1 MKEFHPF
8 RLDAADQ
15 SLWRD
20 GQRVPLTPKAF
31 SVLQYLVDR
40 AGRLVT
46 QAELLDALWPKTF
59 VQPEV
64 LKSQILDVRNA
75 LGDRPKNPL
84 YIETVPRRGYRFVA
98 HVFDVESADRTS
110 PAASAVA
117 VRPDSAR
124 IAVLPFVNMSADPD
138 NEYFSDGLTEELI
151 NCLAGV
157 SSLQVVART
166 SVFQFKGVNRDVRSI
181 GSQLNVGT
189 ILEGSVRR
197 AADQLRVTAQLI
209 DVNSGTH
216 LFSKTY
222 QRAFKDVFELQD
234 DIAQAVTAE
243 IAPVGTAAPAVRLE
257 SRTNNLDAYN
267 AYLRGVYAMSNRF
280 DDLAKSVDHFREAL
294 AFDPRYAAAW
304 AGMAHTYFILA
315 WFYLAPP
322 DIVMPLSKAAA
333 LKAQELDPDSS
344 HGLVPLGVSEG
355 GIDWQWRSAES
366 RFRRALDLQPA
377 DAQGHVWFTFFC
389 LLPQRRT
396 EEAIALMEKAVGLD
410 PLNPMFRAG
419 LIYVYGVSGRYE
431 NVVREY
437 SIARNLAP
445 QYGPTHVAAGFAF
458 ECCGHV
464 EEAIPIYRLGCE
476 LAANGPYAISS
487 LGHALA
493 ASGQHEEPLRIIDTL
508 QAAPIRTEPEI
519 ARVFWGLGREDLALD
534 WLERGLE
541 RRSLYLL
548 RTVDDPRFDPLR
560 QHPRFQA
567 VLARMGLPVTA
578 NSTKR
583 SPSGHD
589 SAFEQA

>member
-20 GQRVPLTPKAF
+20 GRRVPLTPKAF
-31 SVLQYLVDR
+31 AVLQYLVDR

-46 QAELLDALWPKTF
+46 QRELLDALWPNTF

-64 LKSQILDVRNA
+64 LKSQVVDVRTA

-84 YIETVPRRGYRFVA
+84 YIETVPRRGYRFIARVS
-98 HVFDVESADRTS
+98 DVEDGHQ
-110 PAASAVA
+110 AVA
-117 VRPDSAR
+117 VASTAAARLDPAR
-124 IAVLPFVNMSADPD
+124 IAVLPFVNMSADPE

-166 SVFQFKGVNRDVRSI
+166 SVFQFKGINRDIRSI

-209 DVNSGTH
+209 DVESGSH

-222 QRAFKDVFELQD
+222 QREFKDVFQLQD

-257 SRTNNLDAYN
+257 SRTDNLDAYN

-280 DDLAKSVDHFREAL
+280 GDLAKSVEYFREAL
-294 AFDPRYAAAW
+294 AFDPRYAPAW

-322 DIVMPLSKAAA
+322 DSVMPLSKLAA
-333 LKAQELDPDSS
+333 LKARELEPDSS
-344 HGLVPLGVSEG
+344 HGLVALGVSEG
-355 GIDWQWRSAES
+355 GTDWQWRAAES
-366 RFRRALDLQPA
+366 SFRRALDLQPA
-377 DAQGHVWFTFFC
+377 DAQAHVWFTFFC
-389 LLPQRRT
+389 LLPQRRNQ
-396 EEAIALMEKAVGLD
+396 EAIDLMEKAVGLD

-419 LIYVYGVSGRYE
+419 LIYLYGVSGRYE
-431 NVVREY
+431 NAVREY
-437 SIARNLAP
+437 SIARNIAP
-445 QYGPTHVAAGFAF
+445 EYGPTHVAAGVAF

-493 ASGQHEEPLRIIDTL
+493 STGQEEEPLRIIDAL

-519 ARVFWGLGREDLALD
+519 ARVFWGLGREDLTLV

-560 QHPRFQA
+560 THPRFQA
-567 VLARMGLPVTA
+567 ILARMGL
-578 NSTKR
+578 
-583 SPSGHD
+583 
-589 SAFEQA
+589 Q